1 MAEVKSLPSAVGAFE
16 AQIFDMSRTYQA
28 VTSMMAA
35 QRRQQAEAKKELD
48 KMIANT
54 YAAKGKGRLQDM
66 PELEKQY
73 NELQNYYTMNNSA
86 ILKGGKEYMEFQKK
100 RSDFIF
106 EAEQANMRKERDKQL
121 SPFFKLKLEKEGL
134 SDKSN
139 ELMTIFNLPYN
150 DPRRKEYTYEGSD
163 GQQHGIDELN
173 VTDIDKYTRFNEVDL
188 IKNITSSAPK
198 SKIKDL
204 RIEPS
209 AEFNLPKGYQ
219 IAITDEV
226 EIRDPMKIA
235 QLVTGTLASTPDAR
249 NYYRKMY
256 ESQTPESLQQAT
268 KDFEIFN
275 SIYKAAG
282 YGQVV
287 NFEQDGTKG
296 ISSPE
301 EFAIYRNLKANLP
314 QELGEKIST
323 ALMTAQLGKEK
334 LDLNKRQFGLY
345 SSFIKQNL
353 AVDTSTTM
361 LISEAGKGKFGQKQI
376 KSLRDF
382 AKAESA
388 VLGNPYTN
396 TGGTKPV
403 DVVYVAPGE
412 EEPANLNVVGRLTP
426 NERNQMGSRG
436 YFVYTIQTPMIEGT
450 GENAKN
456 VKDINK
462 ARQLGG
468 DAFNYQKDKNDNVY
482 RLEAIRIPIDANVAS
497 PVVTSGLVKTAY
509 GKAQQAQ
516 QDNIMYD
523 INWKRL
529 QGGGGRQ
536 PIGFGIE
543 TGGPAGRMSS
553 FMNWGEQNY
562 GNVINR

>member
-1 MAEVKSLPSAVGAFE
+1 MSLIRPQASAVGAFE
-16 AQIFDMSRTYQA
+16 AQIFDMGKTYRTIMSQA
-28 VTSMMAA
+28 AA
-35 QRRQQAEAKKELD
+35 QAKAQADAKKELD
-48 KMIANT
+48 KMMANA

-86 ILKGGKEYMEFQKK
+86 IQKGGKEFLEFQKK

-106 EAEQANMRKERDKQL
+106 EAEQANMRRERDKQL
-121 SPFFKLKLEKEGL
+121 SPFFKLKIEKEGL
-134 SDKSN
+134 SDKSK

-150 DPRRKEYTYEGSD
+150 DPRRKEYTYMGSD
-163 GQQHGIDELN
+163 GQEHGIDELN

-198 SKIKDL
+198 SKVRDL

-219 IAITDEV
+219 IAVTDEV
-226 EIRDPMKIA
+226 EIRDPIKIA

-256 ESQTPESLQQAT
+256 ESQTPEALQQAT
-268 KDFEIFN
+268 KDFEMFN

-282 YGQVV
+282 YGQIV

-334 LDLNKRQFGLY
+334 LDLNKRQFGAYL
-345 SSFIKQNL
+345 SFQEKNL
-353 AVDTSTTM
+353 PIDTSTS
-361 LISEAGKGKFGQKQI
+361 LFISKLGQGSFGPKEI
-376 KSLRDF
+376 KAARDF

-388 VLGNPYTN
+388 VLGNPFTN
-396 TGGTKPV
+396 SGGTKPA

-426 NERNQMGSRG
+426 NERNQMGNRG
-436 YFVYTIQTPMIEGT
+436 YFVYSIQTPMIEGT

-456 VKDINK
+456 VKDINT
-462 ARQLGG
+462 ARKLGG
-468 DAFNYQKDKNDNVY
+468 DAFNYQKDKNGNVY
-482 RLEAIRIPIDANVAS
+482 RLEAMRIPLDANVAS

-509 GKAQQAQ
+509 GKVQQAQ

-536 PIGFGIE
+536 PLGFGVE

-553 FMNWGEQNY
+553 FLNWGEQNY